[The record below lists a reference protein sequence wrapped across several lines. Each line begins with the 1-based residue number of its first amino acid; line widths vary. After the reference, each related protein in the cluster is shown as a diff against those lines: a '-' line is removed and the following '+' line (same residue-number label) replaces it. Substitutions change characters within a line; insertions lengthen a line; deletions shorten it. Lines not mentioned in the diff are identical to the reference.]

1 MDPAEIEFI
10 AEDQM
15 VEIIPKF
22 NHLNLIHLISGD
34 VGPFRAGIPVKV
46 PLWLAINLKQRQKCR
61 MVMPEWMSLDTL
73 SQIKEDEKGSRFFIK
88 MPSEHY
94 MEMSHMILDVGA
106 DDIANLDQVRTLIK
120 DIWDLRISKLR
131 SSIDTFVKSGGGHA
145 TLNHLTRFEINSIR
159 TILCDVLGTMLSLK
173 DASCEVD
180 VMNATTTQSQ
190 SQS

>member
-10 AEDQM
+10 AEDQN

-34 VGPFRAGIPVKV
+34 VGPFRAGIPAKV

-61 MVMPEWMSLDTL
+61 LVLPTWMNLETL
-73 SQIKEDEKGSRFFIK
+73 TEIKEEEKKSRFFIK
-88 MPSEHY
+88 MPSDHY
-94 MEMSHMILDVGA
+94 MEMSHIILDIGA
-106 DDIANLDQVRTLIK
+106 DDIPNVDLIRTLIK

-145 TLNHLTRFEINSIR
+145 TLNHLTQFEINSIR
-159 TILCDVLGTMLSLK
+159 NILCDVLDTMSSLK
-173 DASCEVD
+173 DKQCDVD
-180 VMNATTTQSQ
+180 VTLVTSNSQ
-190 SQS
+190 SQ